1 MLGSVFLALQNV
13 ILRFIFVP
21 SSLFGRGMIGGWLEP
36 NFTNALFLLWLRTL
50 LMAVVL
56 VAIAPRLHRP
66 VFSDLRRLLGQRSLL
81 GWVVLSGVLLAIS
94 LSLLNLSISKIET
107 GIAIGVFFT
116 HPAWTVLLAWG
127 VWGDRPSRLR
137 LWLMVLIIIGV
148 MLTTAPPGGLAS
160 LSFFTGSL
168 VAIGAAAVYAVYSLI
183 TQHCLRS
190 TLPPAQWNGRNPTR
204 LHPIPFSIFNFGVVV
219 VTSSVILLGSGGVD
233 VGDNPVSLLHAG
245 FWSAIAALLAYVMLN
260 FGVSLVGAATASL
273 FSSTTPI
280 LTVLFAW
287 IALDETLRSW
297 QILGVFFV
305 AAGITALSISRQ
317 KS

>member
-66 VFSDLRRLLGQRSLL
+66 VFSDLRRLLDRRSLL

-137 LWLMVLIIIGV
+137 LWLMVLIVVGV
-148 MLTTAPPGGLAS
+148 MLTTAPPGGIAS
-160 LSFFTGSL
+160 PSFVTGSL
-168 VAIGAAAVYAVYSLI
+168 VAIGAAVVYAVYSLI

-190 TLPPAQWNGRNPTR
+190 TLPPAQWNGRKPTR

-219 VTSSVILLGSGGVD
+219 VTSSVILLGSGGID

-297 QILGVFFV
+297 QMLGVLLV
-305 AAGITALSISRQ
+305 AAGITALSVSS
-317 KS
+317 KTP

>member
-36 NFTNALFLLWLRTL
+36 NFTNALFLLWLRTV

-94 LSLLNLSISKIET
+94 LSLLNLAISKIET

-127 VWGDRPSRLR
+127 VGGDRPSRLR

-148 MLTTAPPGGLAS
+148 MLTTAPPGGIAS
-160 LSFFTGSL
+160 PSLVTGSL
-168 VAIGAAAVYAVYSLI
+168 VAIAAAAVYAVYSLI

-190 TLPPAQWNGRNPTR
+190 TLPPAKWNGRKPDR

-219 VTSSVILLGSGGVD
+219 ATSSLILLSGSGVD
-233 VGDNPVSLLHAG
+233 VGNDPVSLLHAG

-273 FSSTTPI
+273 FSSTTPM

-297 QILGVFFV
+297 QIIGVLLV
-305 AAGITALSISRQ
+305 ATGITALSVSSQ